1 MTTRTRILLFDLDG
15 VLVNPL
21 GYRAAL
27 RASVNHFRA
36 AWGWQ
41 PDDLPEEEIALFE
54 AHGITSEWDM
64 LPLILA
70 SQLQQTALEG
80 ARLPSELPTGA
91 EGGLPAPKNRA
102 ALRETLATL
111 QNGIHPGEH
120 PAQAALRLN
129 LFTRLPRPLQNNLL
143 ANTRH
148 VQHSQTTRV
157 FQHFVLGDS
166 GYAQTYARPA
176 EFRSPSLLREEDQP
190 LLSTEWRAHLIAA
203 RAAQKLSYVALT
215 ARPSLPP
222 RGIPSLGFSP
232 EAELALAC
240 IGLPDMPL
248 IGYGRLQYLA
258 QQAGGEAEQFLK
270 PSPVQALA
278 AILAALGD
286 PEDRALW
293 HALTIQRE
301 KRLNHHRLAAS
312 GDYEI
317 VVFEDSP
324 GGIRA
329 GLNAVTLLREL
340 GVAAHFQGYG
350 ITTNP
355 DKQRVLENLGAQ
367 VFPEVNDALR
377 NALD

>member
-1 MTTRTRILLFDLDG
+1 MTRTRILLFDLDG

-36 AWGWQ
+36 QWGWQ
-41 PDDLPEEEIALFE
+41 PDTLPEEEIALFE

-70 SQLQQTALEG
+70 SQLEQTALEG
-80 ARLPSELPTGA
+80 ARLPMSLPTGA
-91 EGGLPAPKNRA
+91 DGGPPAPRKRA
-102 ALRETLATL
+102 ALRARLGTL
-111 QNGIHPGEH
+111 QTNLHPGEH
-120 PAQAALRLN
+120 PSQAALRLN
-129 LFTRLPRPLQNNLL
+129 LFPHLPRPLQNALL

-148 VQHSQTTRV
+148 IQNSQTTRV

-166 GYAQTYARPA
+166 GYAQTYGKAA
-176 EFRSPSLLREEDQP
+176 EFPSPSLLREKDQP
-190 LLSTEWRAHLIAA
+190 LLSTEWRAPLIAEH
-203 RAAQKLSYVALT
+203 AAQRLYYAAIT

-222 RGIPSLGFSP
+222 RGIVPPLGFPP

-240 IGLPDMPL
+240 IGLPQMPL

-258 QQAGGEAEQFLK
+258 QQVGGEAEQFLK

-278 AILAALGD
+278 AILAALGE
-286 PEDRALW
+286 PENRALFD
-293 HALTIQRE
+293 ALTIERE
-301 KRLNHHRLAAS
+301 KRLNHRLAAF

-329 GLNAVTLLREL
+329 GLQATARLRDL
-340 GVAAHFQGYG
+340 GVAAHFTGYG

-355 DKQRVLENLGAQ
+355 DKLRVLENLGAR
-367 VFPEVNDALR
+367 VFPSINEALRDAL
-377 NALD
+377 D